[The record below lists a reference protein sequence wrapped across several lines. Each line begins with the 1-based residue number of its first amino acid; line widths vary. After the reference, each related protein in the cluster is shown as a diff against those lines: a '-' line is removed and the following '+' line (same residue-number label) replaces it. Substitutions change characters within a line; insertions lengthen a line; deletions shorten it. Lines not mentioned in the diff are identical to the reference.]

1 MAVTF
6 SEGLLFKI
14 YFFRRCTTTFPFHT
28 SLPIYQLVIKWARYQ
43 YETGYV
49 SSSCVS
55 IIVQSCTIDKVYLSS
70 RLQYALWNCY
80 FLSKLLFQNLYFLK
94 VLTYTLSKELLFQRM
109 QIFKTAYFKQLTS
122 WSSQILKYP
131 GAVHRVMQYSENLS
145 IKYHDQN
152 FYIKTA
158 FSGQHWTGQIG
169 KCEKVSFRGNLIKIS
184 ISEVWALNRLKN
196 QQFKTC
202 YSSLQYILL
211 KMTIHLPLKWKIST
225 RVVTLFW
232 DPFWRQV

>member
-1 MAVTF
+1 MAGSF
-6 SEGLLFKI
+6 SEGLLFKT
-14 YFFRRCTTTFPFHT
+14 YF
-28 SLPIYQLVIKWARYQ
+28 
-43 YETGYV
+43 
-49 SSSCVS
+49 
-55 IIVQSCTIDKVYLSS
+55 
-70 RLQYALWNCY
+70 
-80 FLSKLLFQNLYFLK
+80 FLSKLLFQSLYFLK
-94 VLTYTLSKELLFQRM
+94 VLTYILSQELLFQRT
-109 QIFKTAYFKQLTS
+109 QFFRTTNFQQLTS
-122 WSSQILKYP
+122 WSFQILKYP
-131 GAVHRVMQYSENLS
+131 GGGGGGQGGHRVMHHSENLS

-211 KMTIHLPLKWKIST
+211 KMTINLPLKWKIST

-232 DPFWRQV
+232 DLFWRQV